1 MMTPQQ
7 KRTLTHN
14 SWTTVS
20 RVTRKKYLG
29 KYERLTRLQTLW
41 ITSLLNA
48 WGDMYGGNTDGKLK
62 CSGGN
67 GVWGQIMP
75 EQWDDESAA
84 RIVKVMAD
92 LRKLGYRGEEQLKK
106 ATTIL
111 WPQRSLDSMLVA
123 ADAGEECD
131 FMEKAVLASMKHD
144 NPVYVIGKLFYTGRN
159 NTVSVLGRYMQNHY
173 APWLT
178 RDQVDDRV
186 RWCIEI
192 FNSSVF
198 FAVRAAI
205 CVEKAGNFKNNL
217 KIAKGTA

>member
-7 KRTLTHN
+7 KRMLMHD

-20 RVTRKKYLG
+20 RVTRKQYLG
-29 KYERLTRLQTLW
+29 KFKRLTRLQTLW

-178 RDQVDDRV
+178 RDQVGDRV

-205 CVEKAGNFKNNL
+205 CVENAENCKNSL
-217 KIAKGTA
+217 KIAKETA

>member
-1 MMTPQQ
+1 MTPQQ
-7 KRTLTHN
+7 KRTLTYD

-29 KYERLTRLQTLW
+29 KFQRLTRLQTLW
-41 ITSLLNA
+41 IASLLNA

-62 CSGGN
+62 CSGGS
-67 GVWGQIMP
+67 GMWRQVIS
-75 EQWDDESAA
+75 EDWDVESAA
-84 RIVKVMAD
+84 RIVKVMVD

-111 WPQRSLDSMLVA
+111 WPQRSLESMMAA
-123 ADAGEECD
+123 ADVEEEGD
-131 FMEKAVLASMKHD
+131 FMEKAVLASMKHN

-159 NTVSVLGRYMQNHY
+159 NTISVLGRYMQNHY

-192 FNSSVF
+192 FNSSVY
-198 FAVRAAI
+198 FAIRAAI
-205 CVEKAGNFKNNL
+205 CIENEEICKNNL
-217 KIAKGTA
+217 KAAKETA

>member
-1 MMTPQQ
+1 MTPNQ
-7 KRTLTHN
+7 KRKLKHEA
-14 SWTTVS
+14 WTTVAG
-20 RVTRKKYLG
+20 VTRKKYLG
-29 KYERLTRLQTLW
+29 KFQRLTRLQTLW

-48 WGDMYGGNTDGKLK
+48 WGDMYGGNPDGKLS
-62 CSGGN
+62 CSGGS

-92 LRKLGYRGEEQLKK
+92 LRNLGYRGEEQIKK
-106 ATTIL
+106 ATAIL
-111 WPQRSLDSMLVA
+111 WPHRSLESMLEV

-159 NTVSVLGRYMQNHY
+159 NTFSVLGRFMQNHY
-173 APWLT
+173 APWLS

-198 FAVRAAI
+198 FAVREAI
-205 CVEKAGNFKNNL
+205 CIENEENSKNNL
-217 KIAKGTA
+217 KIAKETA

>member
-7 KRTLTHN
+7 KRTLTHD

-20 RVTRKKYLG
+20 RVTRKQYLG
-29 KYERLTRLQTLW
+29 KFKRLTRLQTLW

-62 CSGGN
+62 CGGGS
-67 GVWGQIMP
+67 GVWGQIVP

-84 RIVKVMAD
+84 RIVKVMID
-92 LRKLGYRGEEQLKK
+92 LRKLGYRGEEQIKK

-111 WPQRSLDSMLVA
+111 WPQRSLESMLVA

-131 FMEKAVLASMKHD
+131 FMENAVLASMKHD
-144 NPVYVIGKLFYTGRN
+144 NPAYVIGKLFYTGR

-192 FNSSVF
+192 FNSAVF
-198 FAVRAAI
+198 FAVREAI
-205 CVEKAGNFKNNL
+205 CIENAENSKNSL
-217 KIAKGTA
+217 KIANESA

>member
-7 KRTLTHN
+7 KRTLTHD

-20 RVTRKKYLG
+20 RVTRKQYLG
-29 KYERLTRLQTLW
+29 KFKRLTRLQTLW

-62 CSGGN
+62 CSGGG

-92 LRKLGYRGEEQLKK
+92 LRALGYRGEEQLKK

-111 WPQRSLDSMLVA
+111 WPQRSLESMLVA

-144 NPVYVIGKLFYTGRN
+144 NPVYVIGKLFYSGRN

-205 CVEKAGNFKNNL
+205 CIENAEDSKNNL
-217 KIAKGTA
+217 KIAKETA